1 MRALYILVAMT
12 LVVYLFYMG
21 YFYFNQRT
29 ILFPRHLVGSPGEPL
44 AEAGLERMWLATSV
58 GQVEAWYLAPL
69 NTEAGRRAPLCILA
83 HGNGDLID
91 RWLPSVTTLR
101 QMGMG
106 VLLVEYPGYG
116 RSQGEPSY
124 TSIRETILLA
134 HDTIIHH
141 PQVDPARILL
151 FGHSVGGG
159 AVGILAAERAS
170 SGMVL
175 LSTFSSVSVLATGM
189 GLPGFAARDP
199 FNNLAVVRNYQ
210 HPLLI
215 IHGTQD
221 RTIPYQHAVALHA
234 VARQSELL
242 SIECGHNGCIEDW
255 DKFWLDLRPFLVRTA
270 ILNEPTIP

>member
-1 MRALYILVAMT
+1 MRALYILLATT
-12 LVVYLFYMG
+12 LIFYVFYVG

-29 ILFPRHLVGSPGEPL
+29 ILFPRHLVGSPDEPPT
-44 AEAGLERMWLATSV
+44 EAGLERMWLATSV

-69 NTEAGRRAPLCILA
+69 NTAAGQRAPLCILA

-101 QMGMG
+101 QMGIG

-134 HDTIIHH
+134 YDTIIDH

-175 LSTFSSVSVLATGM
+175 LSTFSSIAALANEM
-189 GLPGFAARDP
+189 WLPGFAARDR
-199 FNNLAVVRNYQ
+199 FDNLAVVRNYP

-221 RTIPYQHAVALHA
+221 RTISYQHSVALHA
-234 VARQSELL
+234 TARQSELISL
-242 SIECGHNGCIEDW
+242 ECGHNGCIEDW
-255 DKFWLDLRPFLVRTA
+255 DKFWLDLRPFLVRTG
-270 ILNEPTIP
+270 ILYEPTTP